1 MPESHPRPDTV
12 ARMVAEA
19 NEHVE
24 NLPAE
29 WVAAEIE
36 GGDVILIDVREEDER
51 LLEGAIPNA
60 LHIPRGMLELS
71 ADPASPL
78 HREEF
83 DPEGRLILYCSSGS
97 RSALGAYTLKRMG
110 YENVAHLKGGM
121 MVWKRDQRP
130 VEIVGFD

>member
-1 MPESHPRPDTV
+1 MSDLRPDTV
-12 ARMVAEA
+12 ARMAAEA
-19 NEHVE
+19 KEHVE
-24 NLPAE
+24 TLPVE
-29 WVAAEIE
+29 RVAAEIE
-36 GGDVILIDVREEDER
+36 GGEALLIDVREEDER
-51 LLEGAIPNA
+51 LLEGALPNA
-60 LHIPRGMLELS
+60 MHVPRGMLELS

-121 MVWKRDQRP
+121 MGWKRDQRP

>member
-1 MPESHPRPDTV
+1 VSESHPRLDTV

-24 NLPAE
+24 NLSAE
-29 WVAAEIE
+29 RVAAEIE

-60 LHIPRGMLELS
+60 LRIPRGMLELS

-110 YENVAHLKGGM
+110 YEHVAHLKGGM
-121 MVWKRDQRP
+121 MGWKRDQRP

>member
-1 MPESHPRPDTV
+1 MPEPHPRPDTV

-24 NLPAE
+24 NLSAE
-29 WVAAEIE
+29 RVAAEIE

-110 YENVAHLKGGM
+110 YENVAHLEGGM

>member
-1 MPESHPRPDTV
+1 MSESHPRPDTV

-24 NLPAE
+24 NLSAE
-29 WVAAEIE
+29 RVAAEIE
-36 GGDVILIDVREEDER
+36 GGDVILINVREEDER

-60 LHIPRGMLELS
+60 LHVPRGMLELS

-83 DPEGRLILYCSSGS
+83 DPEGRLILCCSSGS

-110 YENVAHLKGGM
+110 YENVAHLKGG
-121 MVWKRDQRP
+121 
-130 VEIVGFD
+130 

>member
-1 MPESHPRPDTV
+1 MSESRPDTV

-19 NEHVE
+19 KEHVE
-24 NLPAE
+24 NLSAE
-29 WVAAEIE
+29 RVAAEIE

-51 LLEGAIPNA
+51 ILEGAIPNA

-83 DPEGRLILYCSSGS
+83 GPEGRLILYCSSGS

-130 VEIVGFD
+130 VEMVGFD